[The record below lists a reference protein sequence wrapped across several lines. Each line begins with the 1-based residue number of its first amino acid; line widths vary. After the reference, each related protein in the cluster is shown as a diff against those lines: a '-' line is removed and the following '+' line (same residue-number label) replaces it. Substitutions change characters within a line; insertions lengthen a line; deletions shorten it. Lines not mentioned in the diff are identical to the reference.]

1 MSTTSDVP
9 TRDRILFA
17 SAELFRRQGLAATGL
32 KQVSELA
39 QAPFGSIYHHYP
51 GGKEELAEAV
61 IRAGGDFFQAIVTT
75 AIDDPGDL
83 VAGIRA
89 AFDGAAETVAATDYA
104 DACPIAA
111 IALEVASSN
120 ERLRQATAEVFEQWT
135 TAAAERFHEAGFTAT
150 RSRELALVLLCAI
163 EGAFVLARATRD
175 TTALRVAGATLAATV
190 EAELAASSQTSSG

>member
-1 MSTTSDVP
+1 MSTASDVP

-39 QAPFGSIYHHYP
+39 HAPFGSIYHHYP

-61 IRAGGDFFQAIVTT
+61 IRTGGDFFQAIVTA
-75 AIDDPGDL
+75 AIDEPGEL

-104 DACPIAA
+104 DACPIAT

-120 ERLRQATAEVFEQWT
+120 DRLRQATADVFEQWT
-135 TAAAERFHEAGFTAT
+135 LAAAERFGDAGFSPG

-175 TTALRVAGATLAATV
+175 TTAIRVAGEMLASSVA
-190 EAELAASSQTSSG
+190 AELAGHSSTP